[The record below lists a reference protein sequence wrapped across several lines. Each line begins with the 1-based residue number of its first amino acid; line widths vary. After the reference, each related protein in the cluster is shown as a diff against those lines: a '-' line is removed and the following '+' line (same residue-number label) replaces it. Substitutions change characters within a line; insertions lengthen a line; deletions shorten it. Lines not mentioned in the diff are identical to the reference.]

1 MNIFDW
7 GMNQTFNVYYDECCK
22 ILDVKR
28 YHSSSSLKKAY
39 HKKVFESHPDK
50 GGSTQDFIKVNEAYK
65 FLSSLIIDRPKFS
78 KCKEFIQ
85 NEKLNN
91 NNNIKIKKD
100 NNIPHKEIFNENN
113 KDKDKEKNSN
123 ANKNKIKQKNINYK
137 LEIELSDAYY
147 GARKI
152 IKLNRNRI
160 CKTCTERNVLDM
172 ANINCEECGGK
183 KYSSQKKEVQLI
195 IKPGTYNGCKVTFK
209 GEGEEYPGI
218 EPGDIIFD
226 IFIKENKNFLRKGSD
241 LYIYKSMTIAEFLG
255 MENILINLFGKSK
268 FYVNKSKIVIN
279 PGEVKTVIG
288 KGFPFFDD
296 NNHRGNLHIKFN
308 ISFPLNLK
316 LEQKKIIKNV
326 LEGNYMQ
333 YLKNINT
340 TAEKKSTNKIT
351 LNKNNFKKNNSNN
364 SNSNNNYKPIKKI
377 TFIPKFNLKK
387 ENNNQKEK
395 IKNKN
400 TTNTFNCFRSK
411 SELNKSF
418 NKKSQVNNSNIN
430 EKEKDLKHLEIHE
443 LVKFDESL
451 VNKSYFY
458 QNSNKKSN

>member
-172 ANINCEECGGK
+172 VNINCEECGGK

-195 IKPGTYNGCKVTFK
+195 IKPGTYSGCKVTFK

-340 TAEKKSTNKIT
+340 TAEKKSTNKII

-364 SNSNNNYKPIKKI
+364 SNSNNNYKPIKKS

>member
-7 GMNQTFNVYYDECCK
+7 GMNQTFNIYYDECCK
-22 ILDVKR
+22 TLDINK
-28 YHSSSSLKKAY
+28 YHTSSALKKAY

-50 GGSTQDFIKVNEAYK
+50 GGSTQEFVKVNEAYK
-65 FLSSLIIDRPKFS
+65 FLSSLIIDKPQVS
-78 KCKEFIQ
+78 KCKEFIP
-85 NEKLNN
+85 NEKLS
-91 NNNIKIKKD
+91 NNIKIKKD
-100 NNIPHKEIFNENN
+100 FNFPEKEIFNQYNNEN
-113 KDKDKEKNSN
+113 KKEINSN
-123 ANKNKIKQKNINYK
+123 LNKNKSRQKNINYK
-137 LEIELSDAYY
+137 LDIELSDAYY

-160 CKTCTERNVLDM
+160 CKTCKEKNLLDM
-172 ANINCEECGGK
+172 TNIICEECRGK
-183 KYSSQKKEVQLI
+183 KYSTQIKEVQLI

-226 IFIKENKNFLRKGSD
+226 IHTKENKNFLRKGSD
-241 LYIYKSMTIAEFLG
+241 LYIYKALTISEFLG

-268 FYVNKSKIVIN
+268 FYANKNKIVIN
-279 PGEVKTVIG
+279 PGEVKTIIG

-340 TAEKKSTNKIT
+340 TAENNNKT
-351 LNKNNFKKNNSNN
+351 LNKNNFKKINTNNQN
-364 SNSNNNYKPIKKI
+364 NNNYKPIKKSK
-377 TFIPKFNLKK
+377 FIPKFNIKK
-387 ENNNQKEK
+387 DNINQKEK

-400 TTNTFNCFRSK
+400 TTNTFNIFRSK

-418 NKKSQVNNSNIN
+418 NKKSQVNNSSIN
-430 EKEKDLKHLEIHE
+430 EKEKEKDIKHLEIYE

-458 QNSNKKSN
+458 QKSNKNN